1 MRKSRRKGVVFLKI
15 WAFSK
20 CSYICN
26 LKHPVKSLIRL
37 KEYINFSIN
46 RSGVND
52 DNEEPSDY

>member
-1 MRKSRRKGVVFLKI
+1 MSIVLRVNILVILNT
-15 WAFSK
+15 
-20 CSYICN
+20 C
-26 LKHPVKSLIRL
+26 VKPLIEL